1 MKMPYVKS
9 VTEYNRINFLASS
22 KVQAFT
28 TLVSDSGVTAD
39 ANGKKIVKAGTILPA
54 NDNTAQGILYND
66 VDVTNGPQPGS
77 LIVEAYILEARL
89 HTAPTEEAKKALKE
103 IKFR

>member
-1 MKMPYVKS
+1 MPHVTS
-9 VTEYNRINFLASS
+9 VTKAERINFLASS

-28 TLVSDSGVTAD
+28 TQVSDVGVAAGTD
-39 ANGKKIVKAGTILPA
+39 GKKIVKAGTILPA
-54 NDNTAQGILYND
+54 NDATAKGILYTD

-77 LIVEAYILEARL
+77 LIVEGYILEARL
-89 HTAPTEEAKKALKE
+89 HTAPSAEAKTALKE

>member
-1 MKMPYVKS
+1 MPYVKPIEKFQR
-9 VTEYNRINFLASS
+9 VNFLASS

-28 TLVSDSGVTAD
+28 YLVSDAGVTAD

-54 NDNTAQGILYND
+54 NDATAEGILYND
-66 VDVTNGPQPGS
+66 VDVTNGPQLGS
-77 LIVEAYILEARL
+77 LIVEAYILEERL
-89 HTAPTEEAKKALKE
+89 PVAPNAEAKTALKE

>member
-1 MKMPYVKS
+1 MPYVKPIQTAER
-9 VTEYNRINFLASS
+9 VNFLASS

-28 TLVSDSGVTAD
+28 TQVSDAGVAAD

-54 NDNTAQGILYND
+54 NDATAQGSLYTD

-77 LIVEAYILEARL
+77 LIVEAYVLEARL
-89 HTAPTEEAKKALKE
+89 PVTPAAEAKTALKK
-103 IKFR
+103 ITFR